1 MCTRM
6 QRFTTGKE
14 HNPCLVWKEKPIFL
28 IPNRREIP
36 VQFAAPVLD
45 KLRTGAGQVQKNVQ
59 EIAPYNLERIFAGL
73 YYSMKLNFSSSIV
86 LPSY

>member
-28 IPNRREIP
+28 IPNRREFP

-45 KLRTGAGQVQKNVQ
+45 KTQDWCWTGTEKCTGNCS
-59 EIAPYNLERIFAGL
+59 L
-73 YYSMKLNFSSSIV
+73 
-86 LPSY
+86 